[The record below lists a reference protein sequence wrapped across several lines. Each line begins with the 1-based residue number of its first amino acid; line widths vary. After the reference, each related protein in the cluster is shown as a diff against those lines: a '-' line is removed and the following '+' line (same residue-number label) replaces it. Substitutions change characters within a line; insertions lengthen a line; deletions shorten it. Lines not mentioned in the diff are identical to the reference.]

1 MRAQSQFFR
10 TYDTPKKEF
19 QKVQNEPLTTVPQ
32 GFEEDEMVRGLL
44 MPSAR
49 ITIEDEDPDARIF
62 TIEDRKRMSDY
73 KARLVTQL
81 NQQTDGLDEIN
92 EGIEIEDENPIQEQP
107 LKLKSQSDLSA
118 LEETLIRKKDLS
130 LNLSEIQKR

>member
-1 MRAQSQFFR
+1 
-10 TYDTPKKEF
+10 
-19 QKVQNEPLTTVPQ
+19 
-32 GFEEDEMVRGLL
+32 

-92 EGIEIEDENPIQEQP
+92 EGIEIEDENPIQEQQ

-130 LNLSEIQKR
+130 LNLSEIQKRQSDSHTNSNLGNVEA

>member
-1 MRAQSQFFR
+1 
-10 TYDTPKKEF
+10 
-19 QKVQNEPLTTVPQ
+19 
-32 GFEEDEMVRGLL
+32 

-81 NQQTDGLDEIN
+81 NHQTDGLDEIN

>member
-10 TYDTPKKEF
+10 TYDTPKKSEF

-62 TIEDRKRMSDY
+62 TVEDRKRMSDY

-107 LKLKSQSDLSA
+107 LKLKS
-118 LEETLIRKKDLS
+118 
-130 LNLSEIQKR
+130 